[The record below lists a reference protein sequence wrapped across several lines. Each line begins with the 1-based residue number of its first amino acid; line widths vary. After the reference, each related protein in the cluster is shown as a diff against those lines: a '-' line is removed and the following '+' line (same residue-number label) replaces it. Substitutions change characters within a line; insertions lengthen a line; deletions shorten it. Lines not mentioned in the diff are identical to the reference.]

1 MKKCFIEWSLS
12 PLYVYSMNPS
22 QYRAGRNGIF
32 LRKDD
37 SSDITLDI
45 YIVLFIYDTVC
56 AHTVQLGY

>member
-1 MKKCFIEWSLS
+1 MKTCFIEWSLS

-37 SSDITLDI
+37 ITLDI
-45 YIVLFIYDTVC
+45 YIVLFIYDMC
-56 AHTVQLGY
+56 IHTVQLGY